1 MAPCRFA
8 RRRLLGSVGLEERV
22 RRLPEGLD
30 APITEGGDN
39 LSSGERQLLCL
50 ARSILPFVDQPQDGR
65 SGVLICDE
73 VTSAVDGQSD
83 ERGAQIAHM
92 PSSLAQLV
100 ELIER
105 ALLAVLSTLLGLP
118 ITVLYICHRLQ
129 HVDHFDLVLVLDEGS
144 GTSHSPA
151 NFSTRAWEC
160 SAAACVRAA
169 LELGPPAEMLARPTS
184 RLAEMVTAQQGR

>member
-1 MAPCRFA
+1 MAPCFA
-8 RRRLLGSVGLEERV
+8 LRRLLGSVGLEERV

-83 ERGAQIAHM
+83 ERGAQSPHM
-92 PSSLAQLV
+92 PSSLAQLA
-100 ELIER
+100 ELMER
-105 ALLAVLSTLLGLP
+105 ALPAVLSTLLGLP

-144 GTSHSPA
+144 GPPTLPGQSPLMRGIA
-151 NFSTRAWEC
+151 QWHVFCT
-160 SAAACVRAA
+160 A

>member
-1 MAPCRFA
+1 MAPCCLA
-8 RRRLLGSVGLEERV
+8 LRRLLGSVGLEERV

-83 ERGAQIAHM
+83 ERGAQIPHM
-92 PSSLAQLV
+92 PSSLA
-100 ELIER
+100 
-105 ALLAVLSTLLGLP
+105 
-118 ITVLYICHRLQ
+118 
-129 HVDHFDLVLVLDEGS
+129 
-144 GTSHSPA
+144 
-151 NFSTRAWEC
+151 STR
-160 SAAACVRAA
+160 
-169 LELGPPAEMLARPTS
+169 
-184 RLAEMVTAQQGR
+184 

>member
-1 MAPCRFA
+1 MAPCCFA
-8 RRRLLGSVGLEERV
+8 LRRLLGSVGLEERV

-83 ERGAQIAHM
+83 ERGAQIPHM
-92 PSSLAQLV
+92 PSSLAQLA
-100 ELIER
+100 ELMER

-144 GTSHSPA
+144 GTP
-151 NFSTRAWEC
+151 TP
-160 SAAACVRAA
+160 
-169 LELGPPAEMLARPTS
+169 LQTS
-184 RLAEMVTAQQGR
+184 RRVRGNAQRRRVFAQRWSWGRRRRC